1 MTPDEQSLPHD
12 EPLEESTR
20 IDPLPGS
27 SGDSPSSQTP
37 DETLAELPARDVN
50 ARTGETTAEF
60 GPGWKSNLVAYLD
73 GELSEQ
79 DMQELDE
86 VLLQDPSAS
95 SGPVD
100 SSRPR
105 RETVPRYCCVPNCCG

>member
-1 MTPDEQSLPHD
+1 MNPDDQSLPHD

-27 SGDSPSSQTP
+27 SGDGPSSQTP
-37 DETLAELPARDVN
+37 DETLAELPAGEVN
-50 ARTGETTAEF
+50 ERTGETTAEF

-79 DMQELDE
+79 DMQELS
-86 VLLQDPSAS
+86 LIHI
-95 SGPVD
+95 
-100 SSRPR
+100 
-105 RETVPRYCCVPNCCG
+105 